1 MHLQRALNAPHPFLI
16 NAALKDC
23 LPLSSPCVGRLVSH
37 YRPLNQVLRWHCFIL
52 NCKKTKQR
60 VLIPFEKKKEEKK
73 DAFISMN
80 LFVKTNWV
88 SERCRGDKDQ
98 PGRKSLL
105 LRQLNSC
112 CVSGKL
118 LIYGSK
124 ISASYSR
131 GKWAADRSLVEIKK
145 LIPSELLWYDT
156 IQFNKAVKCALIW
169 STGNLCKVEAFLS
182 VTGTPKALRRIHWFI
197 DWFMITFK

>member
-37 YRPLNQVLRWHCFIL
+37 YRPLNQVLRWHCFFL
-52 NCKKTKQR
+52 NCEKTKGAY
-60 VLIPFEKKKEEKK
+60 EKKKKN
-73 DAFISMN
+73 AFISMN
-80 LFVKTNWV
+80 LFVKRNGA
-88 SERCRGDKDQ
+88 SERCEGGKGRDKDQ
-98 PGRKSLL
+98 PGKKSLL

-124 ISASYSR
+124 TPASYSR

-169 STGNLCKVEAFLS
+169 STGNLCKAEAFLS
-182 VTGTPKALRRIHWFI
+182 VAGTPKALRRIHWFI
-197 DWFMITFK
+197 DWFMITCK